1 MKDRMSEID
10 RAIEK
15 LREDS
20 DLLKIELDH
29 LKTMA
34 PIGRLAIELH
44 ELLCNANHADGCGWL
59 YEIDNGIHD
68 WARGDHVRWR
78 SRAISALNVLSNV
91 IPNVDLEEDLI
102 TLVLTVVRAIKR

>member
-29 LKTMA
+29 LKAMA
-34 PIGRLAIELH
+34 PVERLAVELH
-44 ELLCNANHADGCGWL
+44 ELLCHANHADGCGWH
-59 YEIDNGIHD
+59 YEINKGIHD
-68 WARGDHVRWR
+68 WARGDHARWR
-78 SRAISALNVLSNV
+78 SRALSTLNGLATRTSIDSEEELIS
-91 IPNVDLEEDLI
+91 
-102 TLVLTVVRAIKR
+102 LVLTVVRAIKR